1 MASCARRR
9 RASIAPPGDCRFSAR
24 FRARRLFRA
33 SIARFLTIHIAFS
46 RQRQHGASSI
56 LNRGCAVM
64 ALAMLCR
71 AGAWWALMRSAA
83 YAAGVG
89 CTSMGCPAKAAEAE
103 LHVVA
108 AKPVCLNA
116 AETREM
122 VKSRHLL
129 EPFAALKF
137 AGAQRK
143 AEALSA
149 RLCRT
154 GDDFIYEITLL
165 HRDGRLVHVEME
177 AGTGKIASRPAH
189 EPHETHEPHEP
200 HEAHE
205 PHESH
210 EAHEPPAKN

>member
-1 MASCARRR
+1 M
-9 RASIAPPGDCRFSAR
+9 
-24 FRARRLFRA
+24 
-33 SIARFLTIHIAFS
+33 
-46 RQRQHGASSI
+46 GASSI
-56 LNRGCAVM
+56 LNRGFAVM

-71 AGAWWALMRSAA
+71 AGGVWALMRSAA

-89 CTSMGCPAKAAEAE
+89 CASMGCPASKAAEAE

-108 AKPVCLNA
+108 AAKPACLNA
-116 AETREM
+116 AETREA

-154 GDDFIYEITLL
+154 GDDFVYEITLL

-177 AGTGKIASRPAH
+177 ATTGKVVVRPAH
-189 EPHETHEPHEP
+189 ETHETHDLHDTHEP
-200 HEAHE
+200 QV
-205 PHESH
+205 
-210 EAHEPPAKN
+210 KN

>member
-1 MASCARRR
+1 MA
-9 RASIAPPGDCRFSAR
+9 
-24 FRARRLFRA
+24 
-33 SIARFLTIHIAFS
+33 
-46 RQRQHGASSI
+46 
-56 LNRGCAVM
+56 

-71 AGAWWALMRSAA
+71 AGAWWGLMRSAA

-89 CTSMGCPAKAAEAE
+89 CASMGCPTAKAAEADMR
-103 LHVVA
+103 LLA
-108 AKPVCLNA
+108 ARPACLNA
-116 AETREM
+116 AETRDT

-143 AEALSA
+143 AEPLSA
-149 RLCRT
+149 KLCRI

-177 AGTGKIASRPAH
+177 AGSGKIGPRLTH
-189 EPHETHEPHEP
+189 EPHETREPHEP
-200 HEAHE
+200 HET
-205 PHESH
+205 H

>member
-1 MASCARRR
+1 MA
-9 RASIAPPGDCRFSAR
+9 
-24 FRARRLFRA
+24 
-33 SIARFLTIHIAFS
+33 
-46 RQRQHGASSI
+46 
-56 LNRGCAVM
+56 

-71 AGAWWALMRSAA
+71 AGGLWALMRSAA

-89 CTSMGCPAKAAEAE
+89 CASMACPAAKAAEAE
-103 LHVVA
+103 AHVVT

-116 AETREM
+116 AETRET
-122 VKSRHLL
+122 VKSHHLL

-137 AGAQRK
+137 ASAQRK

-177 AGTGKIASRPAH
+177 AGTGKIGSRPPH
-189 EPHETHEPHEP
+189 EPHEAHEPHEPHEP

-205 PHESH
+205 P
-210 EAHEPPAKN
+210 PAKN

>member
-1 MASCARRR
+1 MA
-9 RASIAPPGDCRFSAR
+9 
-24 FRARRLFRA
+24 
-33 SIARFLTIHIAFS
+33 
-46 RQRQHGASSI
+46 
-56 LNRGCAVM
+56 

-71 AGAWWALMRSAA
+71 AGGLWALMRSAA

-89 CTSMGCPAKAAEAE
+89 CASMGCPAAKAAEAE
-103 LHVVA
+103 VHVVA
-108 AKPVCLNA
+108 AKPACLNA
-116 AETREM
+116 AETREA

-165 HRDGRLVHVEME
+165 HRDGRLVHVDME
-177 AGTGKIASRPAH
+177 AGTGKISSRPPHEPHDSHEPHEAAH
-189 EPHETHEPHEP
+189 EPHG
-200 HEAHE
+200 AHE

-210 EAHEPPAKN
+210 EAHEPPVKN

>member
-1 MASCARRR
+1 MAALAMVC
-9 RASIAPPGDCRFSAR
+9 
-24 FRARRLFRA
+24 RAR
-33 SIARFLTIHIAFS
+33 S
-46 RQRQHGASSI
+46 QG
-56 LNRGCAVM
+56 AVM
-64 ALAMLCR
+64 ACA
-71 AGAWWALMRSAA
+71 AAWCALMACSAA
-83 YAAGVG
+83 Y
-89 CTSMGCPAKAAEAE
+89 PAEAE
-103 LHVVA
+103 LHAAA

-122 VKSRHLL
+122 VKSRRLL

-177 AGTGKIASRPAH
+177 AATGKIPSRPAH
-189 EPHETHEPHEP
+189 EQHETHE
-200 HEAHE
+200 
-205 PHESH
+205 S
-210 EAHEPPAKN
+210 HEPPAKN

>member
-1 MASCARRR
+1 
-9 RASIAPPGDCRFSAR
+9 
-24 FRARRLFRA
+24 
-33 SIARFLTIHIAFS
+33 
-46 RQRQHGASSI
+46 
-56 LNRGCAVM
+56 M

-71 AGAWWALMRSAA
+71 AGAWWALMRTAA

-89 CTSMGCPAKAAEAE
+89 CTSMGCPPAKAAEAE

-108 AKPVCLNA
+108 AKPACLNA

-149 RLCRT
+149 SSAAPERISFTRSPSCIEMGASCMSIWRLGREKSLRARRMSRAKLMNPTTLTNRT
-154 GDDFIYEITLL
+154 NLT
-165 HRDGRLVHVEME
+165 RP
-177 AGTGKIASRPAH
+177 TSRP
-189 EPHETHEPHEP
+189 
-200 HEAHE
+200 
-205 PHESH
+205 SRIDFGG
-210 EAHEPPAKN
+210 NQG

>member
-1 MASCARRR
+1 M
-9 RASIAPPGDCRFSAR
+9 PLF
-24 FRARRLFRA
+24 RLFSCVVLFGLQSRT
-33 SIARFLTIHIAFS
+33 LTIHIAFS
-46 RQRQHGASSI
+46 RQRQHGTSGI
-56 LNRGCAVM
+56 LNRGFAVM

-89 CTSMGCPAKAAEAE
+89 CTSICPAAKAAEAE

-108 AKPVCLNA
+108 AKPTCLNA

-129 EPFAALKF
+129 EPFAAIKF

-149 RLCRT
+149 KLCRS
-154 GDDFIYEITLL
+154 GDDFVYEITLL
-165 HRDGRLVHVEME
+165 LRDGRLVHVDME
-177 AGTGKIASRPAH
+177 AGTGKIASRPPR
-189 EPHETHEPHEP
+189 EPHETHEPHDVHEP

-205 PHESH
+205 P
-210 EAHEPPAKN
+210 AVKN